1 MYKRPIRLPRSFIE
15 RPQQG
20 LPKRT
25 RLHTWSLRIAY
36 FFVRRVRASLW
47 FYQRFLR
54 RVHAADQHLSQ
65 LSEAEFD
72 QHIQQLKDSLKREGL
87 TDALLCQSFATVREA
102 AGRTLGM
109 RHFDSQLLGGLAMFH
124 GNIAEMQTGEGKTL
138 TATLSAATAAMAG
151 VPVHVVTVNDYLTAR
166 DAEEMRPVYERL
178 GLSLGVIIHG
188 LSPQERRQIYAQN
201 VVYCTNKELVFDF
214 LKDSIQIEGK
224 QHRLNLHAERL
235 KGNQA
240 LLDNIMMQ
248 GLHFAIVDE
257 ADSVLL
263 DEARTPLIISGE
275 EIEQTD
281 QKAVFVQAME
291 LADQLILNRHYKVI
305 AREHRVEF
313 TPLGE
318 EHVLALTEDL
328 GPFWVGRVRCLELV
342 HKALTATHLFKKNKQ
357 YIVDEGKIVIIDEH
371 TGRMMAD
378 RTWEQ
383 GLHQLIE
390 IKEGCDLSNPR
401 ETLAKIS
408 FQNFFRFYHHLGG
421 MTGTAKEVSK
431 ELWYVYELPV
441 VRIPTHKKSQR
452 QQLGCTVYKTEQE
465 KWQAVAQ
472 RIQKVHQQGRPILV
486 GTHSVAASEKLSDLL
501 MDMGIEHQLLNA
513 KMDKQEADI
522 VQCAGEHGAVTI
534 ATNMAGRGTDIK
546 LPKEVERVGGLHVI
560 LTELH
565 DASRIDRQL
574 EGRCARQGDR
584 GSFERLLSLDDAIL
598 SDKGASVLRAIM
610 DAPLPF
616 VVRNWLIMQLMRFA
630 QIRLEQEH
638 ARLRAELLK
647 ADEKQRELLSFTSSK
662 I

>member
-1 MYKRPIRLPRSFIE
+1 MYKRPERMPRSFVE

-20 LPKRT
+20 LPKRNS
-25 RLHTWSLRIAY
+25 LYQWSLRIAY
-36 FFVRRVRASLW
+36 FCVRSVRASLW
-47 FYQRFLR
+47 FYKRFLKQ
-54 RVHAADQHLSQ
+54 VHQHDQSL
-65 LSEAEFD
+65 LRLNDVEFD
-72 QHIQQLKDSLKREGL
+72 QHIQQLKCKLKREGL
-87 TDALLCQSFATVREA
+87 TDTLLCQSFAIVREA

-109 RHFDSQLLGGLAMFH
+109 RHFDSQLLGALAMFH

-151 VPVHVVTVNDYLTAR
+151 IPVHVVTVNDYLTAR

-188 LSPQERRQIYAQN
+188 LSPQERRQIYAQD

-214 LKDSIQIEGK
+214 LKDSIQIQGRS
-224 QHRLNLHAERL
+224 HRLNLHAERL
-235 KGNQA
+235 KDNQSM
-240 LLDNIMMQ
+240 LDNIMMQ

-275 EIEQTD
+275 EIEQKD
-281 QKAVFVQAME
+281 QKAVFIQAMDI
-291 LADQLILNRHYKVI
+291 AAQLTLNRHYKVI
-305 AREHRVEF
+305 TREHRVEF
-313 TPLGE
+313 TPSGE
-318 EHVLALTEDL
+318 EYVLELTNGL
-328 GPFWVGRVRCLELV
+328 GPYWVGRVRCLELV
-342 HKALTATHLFKKNKQ
+342 HKALTATHVFKKDKQ
-357 YIVDEGKIVIIDEH
+357 YIIDEGSIVIIDEH

-421 MTGTAKEVSK
+421 MTGTAKEVTK

-441 VRIPTHKKSQR
+441 VKIPTHKKSLR
-452 QQLGCTVYKTEQE
+452 QHLGSVVYKTEQE
-465 KWQAVAQ
+465 KWHAVAD
-472 RIQKVHQQGRPILV
+472 RIQYFHQQGRPILV
-486 GTHSVAASEKLSDLL
+486 GTHSVSASQILSDLL
-501 MDMGIEHQLLNA
+501 IELGVDHQLLNA
-513 KMDKQEADI
+513 KMDKLEADI
-522 VQCAGEHGAVTI
+522 VAHAGTAGTVTI

-546 LPKEVERVGGLHVI
+546 LPDDVERNGGLHVI

-574 EGRCARQGDR
+574 AGRCARQGDK
-584 GSFERLLSLDDAIL
+584 GSFEVLLSLDDVIL
-598 SDKGASVLRAIM
+598 SENGAKVLGTIM
-610 DAPLPF
+610 NLPLPF
-616 VVRNWLIMQLMRFA
+616 GLRNWLTIQLMRFA
-630 QIRLEQEH
+630 QVRLEQEH
-638 ARLRAELLK
+638 AKLRAELLK